1 MKTLVCCIGLPALL
15 LLGIGLCAQE
25 VKTFVS
31 AGTQSA
37 PDLGIK
43 VRRLSPRAAVFN
55 VGPWDNAYLALS
67 TQKGIVVIDSGFSK
81 TIAQEVRKAIET
93 EFKRSDFVYLINSH
107 EHSDHAFGNSAYSDI
122 PIVGSD
128 LLRAAILGMKSDP
141 AIIADRL
148 AIPEQSLA
156 RIQQDLL
163 KNPKLLED
171 PEISQSERFW
181 KTVQADYAAGV
192 DYLPPTIT
200 FDRRMTLY
208 LGDVSVQLFSYGH
221 WHSKADTIISVPE
234 EGLVRL
240 GAIFSN
246 GHLSAG
252 YLPVVNS
259 PYGPKEPLTASIV
272 NNWIAVLNEV
282 LGLSNEKT
290 RFVSCHGWTVMNKA
304 EISPQVAYLE
314 KLWNEV
320 RRAKAAG
327 KTLEQTKAALP
338 RAERFSETAD
348 LVGTAD
354 GVPNIHEHNIEAFWN
369 AVDPAL
375 LPDGHPLVL
384 Y

>member
-1 MKTLVCCIGLPALL
+1 MKTLVCSTSLTALL
-15 LLGIGLCAQE
+15 LLGIGLSAQE
-25 VKTFVS
+25 KKTSVP
-31 AGTQSA
+31 ARTQPA
-37 PDLGIK
+37 PNLGIK
-43 VRRLSPRAAVFN
+43 VRRLSTRAAVFN
-55 VGPWDNAYLALS
+55 VGPWDNSYLALS

-81 TIAQEVRKAIET
+81 TVAQEVRKAIET
-93 EFKRSDFVYLINSH
+93 EFKRSDFAYLINSH
-107 EHSDHAFGNSAYSDI
+107 EHSDHTFGNSAYSDI

-128 LLRAAILGMKSDP
+128 LLRAAILGMKSNP
-141 AIIADRL
+141 TIIADRL

-156 RIQQDLL
+156 RIKQDLL
-163 KNPKLLED
+163 NNPKLLEN

-192 DYLPPTIT
+192 DFVPPTVT

-282 LGLSNEKT
+282 LGQTNEKT
-290 RFVSCHGWTVMNKA
+290 QFVSCHGWAVMNKA
-304 EISPQVAYLE
+304 QVSPQVAYLE

-320 RRAKAAG
+320 RRAKVEG
-327 KTLEQTKAALP
+327 KTLEQTKAALQ

-348 LVGTAD
+348 LANTAD
-354 GVPNIHEHNIEAFWN
+354 EIPNIHEHNIEALWN
-369 AVDPAL
+369 AADPAIS
-375 LPDGHPLVL
+375 PDGHPLVL